1 MHAQRVEHSEALG
14 VQAQP
19 ARTEVERAQLEV
31 QRNRFAIGAVVG
43 KLALVAVEY
52 RR

>member
-1 MHAQRVEHSEALG
+1 MHAQCVEHSEALG

-19 ARTEVERAQLEV
+19 TRTEVKRAQLEV
-31 QRNRFAIGAVVG
+31 QRNRFALAAAVG